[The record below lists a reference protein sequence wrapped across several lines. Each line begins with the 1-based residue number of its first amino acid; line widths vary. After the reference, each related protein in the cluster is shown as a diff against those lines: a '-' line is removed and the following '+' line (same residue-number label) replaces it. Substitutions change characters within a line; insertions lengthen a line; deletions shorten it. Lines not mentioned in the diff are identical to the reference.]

1 MSWDGY
7 IKDNIVKAGTVD
19 QAVLIDQ
26 AGSAVWGKSEGFQ
39 ISPQEMNAI
48 AFAFNNAAS
57 AQENG
62 IRVGGTKYVF
72 NKIEDLANI
81 PVLHCAKGKEGII
94 AAKCAQSI
102 LVAHYPENVPYGNA
116 VDSVSSHATYLIKN
130 GL

>member
-1 MSWDGY
+1 MD
-7 IKDNIVKAGTVD
+7 AGHPPAREQVQNKRST
-19 QAVLIDQ
+19 
-26 AGSAVWGKSEGFQ
+26 GGKSDGIQ

-48 AFAFNNAAS
+48 AFAFNNAQS

-72 NKIEDLANI
+72 NKIEDLGNV

-94 AAKCAQSI
+94 AAKCTQSI

-116 VDSVSSHATYLIKN
+116 IEFAQTQAQHLIKN